1 MGVSASWIRADW
13 RKHDDAWPGAAVF
26 HAPLEFDGRPGGAV
40 FLDTIFRE
48 FSGHGGD
55 QLAFAARGFLEG
67 DQRRVFLFCSW
78 FGVPWTWAVVFFD
91 GVRGDLRAR
100 VRPVKSLDQSPRHTF
115 AFWKR
120 GGGGKFAE
128 LLVGD
133 RRGLKPI
140 PGGFFSGT
148 YEFAGVG
155 GNAHRLLPRACPG
168 AFHAESRSRCF
179 FGNPAEAIVGGF
191 ARKITDSALDFARAA
206 LLPLCWDLNIRWRLG
221 GAGRKTTGRILHV

>member
-13 RKHDDAWPGAAVF
+13 RQHDDAWPGAAVL
-26 HAPLEFDGRPGGAV
+26 HASLELDGRPGRAV

-55 QLAFAARGFLEG
+55 QLAFAAHGFFEG
-67 DQRRVFLFCSW
+67 DQRRIFLFCSG

-91 GVRGDLRAR
+91 GVCGDFRAR
-100 VRPVKSLDQSPRHTF
+100 VWPVESLDQSPRDTS

-120 GGGGKFAE
+120 GRGGKFAE
-128 LLVGD
+128 FLVGD

-148 YEFAGVG
+148 YEFAGLG
-155 GNAHRLLPRACPG
+155 GNAHRLLPRACSG
-168 AFHAESRSRCF
+168 AFHAESRSGCF
-179 FGNPAEAIVGGF
+179 FGNPAEAIVGGL
-191 ARKITDSALDFARAA
+191 ARNITACAVDFAGAA
-206 LLPLCWDLNIRWRLG
+206 LLPLCWD
-221 GAGRKTTGRILHV
+221 

>member
-1 MGVSASWIRADW
+1 MGVSASWIRADCGQPA
-13 RKHDDAWPGAAVF
+13 DARPGAAVL

-55 QLAFAARGFLEG
+55 QLAFAAHGFFQG
-67 DQRRVFLFCSW
+67 YQRRVFLFCSG
-78 FGVPWTWAVVFFD
+78 FGVPWTWALVFFD

-100 VRPVKSLDQSPRHTF
+100 VRPVKPLDQSPRHTF

-168 AFHAESRSRCF
+168 AFHAESRSGCF
-179 FGNPAEAIVGGF
+179 FGNPAEAIVVVLSRSITAF
-191 ARKITDSALDFARAA
+191 AADFA
-206 LLPLCWDLNIRWRLG
+206 
-221 GAGRKTTGRILHV
+221 GASV